1 MALFQRDST
10 LAATL
15 TNSQR
20 AKGCVPY
27 DPNAIAPTY
36 GYDPLLSAGIVFTVV
51 FFLSCTVHTVQVF
64 RSRKWWFSVFALGAA
79 GECIGWAGR
88 AAAHHCPYNKTLF
101 SLQISILIICPCFF
115 SAGIY
120 YILGRMINKYGRQY
134 SLISSSMYLKIF
146 ITFDVVSII
155 IQAIGGGMASAA
167 GGKDPPGNTKPGT
180 RIMMTG
186 IIIQLVSMCVFGLL
200 WLTFLWRARRLR
212 YAKSLV
218 WATTYSAFCIIVR
231 NFYRAIELSQGWKGY
246 LIIHEIYFA
255 VLDGAL
261 MAMAVVVFNV
271 FFPARHLS
279 AEGDGEGRT
288 KETSMVV
295 STEALEGKSS

>member
-1 MALFQRDST
+1 MQWVCGTS
-10 LAATL
+10 
-15 TNSQR
+15 S
-20 AKGCVPY
+20 
-27 DPNAIAPTY
+27 
-36 GYDPLLSAGIVFTVV
+36 LLQTD
-51 FFLSCTVHTVQVF
+51 LSF
-64 RSRKWWFSVFALGAA
+64 AA

-101 SLQISILIICPCFF
+101 SLQISILIICKLPANDFPFGRLMMLAPCFF

-134 SLISSSMYLKIF
+134 SLISSNMYLKIF

-180 RIMMTG
+180 TIMMTG
-186 IIIQLVSMCVFGLL
+186 IIIQLISMCVFGLL
-200 WLTFLWRARRLR
+200 WLIFLWRARKMR
-212 YAKSLV
+212 YPKSLV
-218 WATTYSAFCIIVR
+218 WATTFSAFCIIVR

-246 LIIHEIYFA
+246 LITHEIYFA

-271 FFPARHLS
+271 FFPARYLS
-279 AEGDGEGRT
+279 TESDGEGWNRGT
-288 KETSMVV
+288 LVVV
-295 STEALEGKSS
+295 STEALEAKSS